1 MKEETKIIHEGRRPE
16 ENFGIVNPPVYHAS
30 TVLFPTVEAM
40 RNVKTARVGYGRYGT
55 PGTEGFAAAMA
66 ALEGADRCTLTPS
79 GLSAITTAML
89 SFLKAGDHVLM
100 VDTTYEPCRAFCDS
114 LLSNFGIETTY
125 YDPLIGAGI
134 TDLMRPNTRIVYTES
149 PGSLTFEVQDIPAIS
164 KAAKGYEHATQDVI
178 IMIDNTWASPYF
190 FKPFSHGV
198 DVSIQAVTKYVSGH
212 ADVMMGTVTCTE
224 KYWGQL
230 YHMRSILGVSV
241 GPDDVYL
248 AQRGLRTLGVRLRQ
262 HEKNALIVAKWLQNQ
277 PGVKRIIYPA
287 LPDDPGHKLW
297 KRDFTGACGLFGIVM
312 ETGTDKQIFAML
324 NDMKLFGMGYSWGG
338 YESLLIHVPLT
349 SGRTATHWKPGG
361 TLFRIHVGLEDSAD
375 MIDDLSAAFDRYRAA
390 KD

>member
-1 MKEETKIIHEGRRPE
+1 MKEESRIIHEGRRPE

-55 PGTEGFAAAMA
+55 PGTEGFAHAMA

-89 SFLKAGDHVLM
+89 SFLKSGDHVLM

-114 LLSNFGIETTY
+114 LLSDFGVETTY
-125 YDPLIGAGI
+125 YDPLIGADI
-134 TDLMRPNTRIVYTES
+134 ADLMRPNTRIVYTES

-164 KAAKGYEHATQDVI
+164 KAAKEYKDATQDVVV
-178 IMIDNTWASPYF
+178 MIDNTWASPYF
-190 FKPFSHGV
+190 FKPFAHGV
-198 DVSIQAVTKYVSGH
+198 DVSIQAVTKYVGGH

-224 KYWGQL
+224 KYWKQL
-230 YHMRSILGVSV
+230 HRMRSILGVSV

-248 AQRGLRTLGVRLRQ
+248 AQRGLRTLAVRLRQ
-262 HEKNALIVAKWLQNQ
+262 HEKSAMVIAKWLQDQ
-277 PGVKRIIYPA
+277 PDIKRVLYPA
-287 LPDDPGHKLW
+287 LPDDPGHELW

-312 ETGTDKQIFAML
+312 EQGTDRQIAAML
-324 NDMKLFGMGYSWGG
+324 DPMKLFGMGYSWGG
-338 YESLLIHVPLT
+338 FESLLIHAPLKT
-349 SGRTATHWKPGG
+349 GRTATKWEPGG
-361 TLFRIHVGLEDSAD
+361 TFFRIHVGLEDPAD
-375 MIDDLSAAFDRYRAA
+375 LIEDLAAALERYRAA